1 MLLLDRPPS
10 AATQSTSS
18 EKSRAARQ
26 YGSAGIPL
34 GGRKM
39 KMRVAIRTAATMLSI
54 AAAILNSRA
63 TFAQVPQT
71 GASIGLDML
80 RPCGIY
86 ESIQSGRQASVTN
99 DETLGMGYCLGV
111 ILGIKFLAEAAT
123 NNTPYPICVPEH
135 APSSQLLSVVL
146 HYLRNHP
153 QKLNDNFLYL
163 IMNALLEAWPCH
175 VR

>member
-1 MLLLDRPPS
+1 
-10 AATQSTSS
+10 
-18 EKSRAARQ
+18 
-26 YGSAGIPL
+26 
-34 GGRKM
+34 M

-54 AAAILNSRA
+54 AVAILSCRA
-63 TFAQVPQT
+63 TFAQVSQT

-86 ESIQSGRQASVTN
+86 EGIQSGRQTDLTS
-99 DETLGMGYCLGV
+99 DETLGMGYCLGL
-111 ILGIKFLAEAAT
+111 ILGIKFLAGEAT
-123 NNTPYPICVPEH
+123 KNTPYSICVPDNV
-135 APSSQLLSVVL
+135 PSSQLLSVVL

-153 QKLNDNFLYL
+153 QKLNDNFLHL

>member
-1 MLLLDRPPS
+1 
-10 AATQSTSS
+10 
-18 EKSRAARQ
+18 
-26 YGSAGIPL
+26 
-34 GGRKM
+34 
-39 KMRVAIRTAATMLSI
+39 
-54 AAAILNSRA
+54 
-63 TFAQVPQT
+63 
-71 GASIGLDML
+71 ML

-86 ESIQSGRQASVTN
+86 EGIQSGRRTDVTS

-123 NNTPYPICVPEH
+123 KNTPYAVCVPND

-153 QKLNDNFLYL
+153 QKLNDNFLHL